1 MDAYFLFS
9 WAYYLRMELLS
20 YTVTVY
26 LPYGNYVLK
35 NCQTA
40 FQRGC
45 TILHPRQQCMR
56 VLICPH
62 PCQHI
67 IVHLLYYSHSSGYE
81 VVSPYGLISISL
93 KTNYAEYLFICF
105 LAIYIFSFGEMTI
118 KSFVLFLTGLFIF
131 LLLSIVRVL
140 YVFWIQA
147 P

>member
-1 MDAYFLFS
+1 MDAYFQFS

-26 LPYGNYVLK
+26 LPYGNYVLR

-40 FQRGC
+40 FERGC
-45 TILHPRQQCMR
+45 TILHPHQQRMR

-67 IVHLLYYSHSSGYE
+67 IAHLLYYSHSSGSE

-93 KTNYAEYLFICF
+93 KTDYAEYLFICF
-105 LAIYIFSFGEMTI
+105 LAINIFSFGEMSI